1 MKLLKKTIR
10 YMNVLTN
17 KISKRPLVSILMNC
31 YNGEKYVE
39 KSIESVLK
47 QTYDNFE
54 IVFWDNNSSD
64 KTAEIVKNIKDPRIK
79 YFKGSENVVLGEAR
93 NLGISKCVGEFIAF
107 LDSDDLWF
115 PKKIELQI
123 PHFDDPNVG
132 IVICNTIFFTDD
144 YRIKRLRYSKPPICG
159 SIPSLLVKNYHISL
173 ETVIVRAEVIK
184 HYDINF
190 EEDYEIIE
198 EFDFILKLSCFTEVS
213 YVNETLAMW
222 RMHPN
227 SVSNIKENL
236 YPLELRIW
244 IDSIVKDDFYVSKFT
259 LDSISYLSDKITLKQ
274 IQLLVKNKEHL
285 SAFRQITN
293 IKNIK
298 FRLFGYIIC
307 FIPYSFFS
315 QLMRWF
321 R

>member
-1 MKLLKKTIR
+1 MNFMK
-10 YMNVLTN
+10 N
-17 KISKRPLVSILMNC
+17 KIGRRPLVSILMNC

-54 IVFWDNNSSD
+54 IVFWDNNSTD
-64 KTAEIVKNIKDPRIK
+64 KTAEIVKNINDSRIK
-79 YFKGSENVVLGEAR
+79 YFKGTENVVLGDAR
-93 NLGISKCVGEFIAF
+93 NLGLNKCVGEFIAF
-107 LDSDDLWF
+107 LDSDDLWL
-115 PKKIELQI
+115 PKKLELQI
-123 PHFDDPNVG
+123 PHFDDPKVG

-144 YRIKRLRYSKPPICG
+144 YRIKRLRYSKPPVCG
-159 SIPSLLVKNYHISL
+159 SIPSILVKNYHISL

-184 HYDINF
+184 QYKISF

-213 YVNETLAMW
+213 FVDETLAMW

-227 SVSNIKENL
+227 SISNIKENL
-236 YPLELRIW
+236 YPLELQNW
-244 IDSIVKDDFYVSKFT
+244 IDSIVKDDFYISKFT
-259 LDSISYLSDKITLKQ
+259 LDSINYLSDKTALKQ
-274 IQLLVKNKEHL
+274 IQLLVKKKEYL
-285 SAFRQITN
+285 SALRQIKN

-307 FIPYSFFS
+307 FIPYSLFS
-315 QLMRWF
+315 QLMGWR